1 MRELFSILQPW
12 LKLASLLQLEPNRTD
27 AWTAAYPSLT
37 ISSGWLLDDLCF
49 ALSFPTSFYQCQ
61 FNIPGNIQSSLAY
74 SRSLAPIFFP
84 THVRP
89 GWFSRMPASFISV
102 RADEQNQAC
111 WLPFLACSSRDALCI
126 SHKMLCGAGDRH
138 PSHSHWGGQALL
150 SCCLYPSWPEQPA
163 ANTGTGECL
172 KAKRTNTLSLGNI
185 PSLAYA
191 LGLLQS
197 KEKKRGGWHLH
208 SKDWWGK
215 LGLQKWSSLDCA
227 WTFSG
232 CLSPTVKMY
241 MSIPAW
247 YLYRKHFDR
256 IYGFLKNYSHVI

>member
-1 MRELFSILQPW
+1 MPELLLI
-12 LKLASLLQLEPNRTD
+12 SLLPSPVGDFWMTYALLCLFPQVFINANLIFQEIFSLLLL
-27 AWTAAYPSLT
+27 TAGL
-37 ISSGWLLDDLCF
+37 WLPF
-49 ALSFPTSFYQCQ
+49 
-61 FNIPGNIQSSLAY
+61 
-74 SRSLAPIFFP
+74 FFP

-111 WLPFLACSSRDALCI
+111 WLPFLACSSRERSTTKCSVGQVTDI
-126 SHKMLCGAGDRH
+126 H

-172 KAKRTNTLSLGNI
+172 KAKRTNTLSLGNL

-191 LGLLQS
+191 LGQLQS

-247 YLYRKHFDR
+247 YFYRKHFDR